1 MTALNEALGDITVGA
16 APSDWRAAITL
27 AGDGLVRGGFTTDE
41 YTEQMISAIE
51 ELGPY
56 IVIAPGFALAHSR
69 PSEAVLGTGLSWVQ
83 LTQPVEFGS
92 ANDPVGLIV
101 GLAAKDHDGH
111 IAIMSQLAGILASP
125 EHMQSLKAAD
135 SESRVREIITSI
147 ENGIT

>member
-83 LTQPVEFGS
+83 LAQPVEFGS
-92 ANDPVGLIV
+92 ANDPVDLIV